1 MNTENRNLIIDLE
14 QELLEAMKNCD
25 IQKLDELIHEELLF
39 NIPDGQ
45 TITKA
50 MDLDNYRSGNM
61 KIDNISS
68 SEQTINLLD
77 DNAIVSVVID
87 MKGKFLN
94 HSLDGNY
101 RVLRVWKKIDS
112 SWNIIAGSSLRL

>member
-94 HSLDGNY
+94 HSLDGKY
-101 RVLRVWKKIDS
+101 RVLRVWKKNDS